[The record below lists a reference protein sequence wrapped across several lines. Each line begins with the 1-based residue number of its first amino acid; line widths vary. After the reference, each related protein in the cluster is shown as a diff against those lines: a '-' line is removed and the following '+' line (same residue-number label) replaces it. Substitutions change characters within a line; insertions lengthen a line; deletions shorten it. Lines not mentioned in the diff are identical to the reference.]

1 MSEIDFVEARNLHA
15 SNAMNAFTIFI
26 TLTFSYLTVVYI
38 VGTKLLKV
46 QLVLLSLLYFFW
58 AIAFVLVAITHLQSL
73 EAFLEEYP
81 DFVRSRVWSL
91 PWTYFGSTITLGGI
105 LISGYFVY
113 NVRRNSSGFEFEC
126 GISKLAYTRA

>member
-1 MSEIDFVEARNLHA
+1 MNEIDFVEALNLHA

-58 AIAFVLVAITHLQSL
+58 AVAFVLVAITHLQSL
-73 EAFLEEYP
+73 EALVAEYP
-81 DFVRSRVWSL
+81 DFIRSRGWYVPWSYL
-91 PWTYFGSTITLGGI
+91 GSTITLGGI

-113 NVRRNSSGFEFEC
+113 NVRKKSG
-126 GISKLAYTRA
+126 GTIADDT